1 MGFAKTYGPLEG
13 WQKLFY
19 NAWGVTKWTTNRI
32 INSYYDN
39 GFVANRKIREDKGLT
54 LVNSA
59 KKRKSTYTPLYV
71 YKREQTQ
78 KRYRTHTL
86 RLDAKTLKE
95 EFENKHEDEQVVY
108 RNIADNFKH
117 QGFSLH
123 HNIVKLLK
131 KTGGCM
137 SYEAIAN
144 QLGGIV
150 TKNTVAKH
158 LNSLDGFLVAKSR
171 ILPQLSKDCME
182 RRKRFCE
189 AFFIFWHSAK
199 CLKSKIKLIVTHMDE
214 KWVHAV
220 VTRTN
225 VKLLENYNAGKR
237 FHYAHHK
244 ITLTK

>member
-1 MGFAKTYGPLEG
+1 MNSLNRKHPFLNYLQQNDFREEGWIRKFLPCNTNQNEIQKELTNDERIILVTTYNLFSGFAKTYGPLEG

-54 LVNSA
+54 LINSA

-123 HNIVKLLK
+123 HNILKLLK
-131 KTGGCM
+131 K
-137 SYEAIAN
+137 
-144 QLGGIV
+144 
-150 TKNTVAKH
+150 
-158 LNSLDGFLVAKSR
+158 LVD
-171 ILPQLSKDCME
+171 I
-182 RRKRFCE
+182 
-189 AFFIFWHSAK
+189 
-199 CLKSKIKLIVTHMDE
+199 
-214 KWVHAV
+214 
-220 VTRTN
+220 
-225 VKLLENYNAGKR
+225 
-237 FHYAHHK
+237 
-244 ITLTK
+244 